1 MPAHRYQQYCG
12 AARALDVVGD
22 RWTLL
27 IVRELLLG
35 PRRFTDLI
43 DGLPG
48 ISRNLLTERVRALE
62 SDGIVSRQE
71 LPPPAARQV
80 YELTADGR
88 ELADAMIPLI
98 AWGAGRLGTLKPGE
112 SFRPHWAAL
121 AMATFA
127 DREAAKGVH
136 ETYQYFVGDSA
147 FHFTVNDGMIE
158 LHHGQSENPA
168 ATVTTDEETWAKLAG
183 GQITASS
190 AVDAGALTL
199 AGDRA
204 ARARQR
210 KILARKRVLAQAQA
224 TVKDTSQTGM
234 TRPGVRAAWP
244 ASRGRT

>member
-1 MPAHRYQQYCG
+1 MPEHRYQQYCG

-27 IVRELLLG
+27 IVRELLFG

-48 ISRNLLTERVRALE
+48 VSRNLLTERLRALE
-62 SDGIVSRQE
+62 RDGIVSREE
-71 LPPPAARQV
+71 LPAPAARQV

-88 ELADAMIPLI
+88 ELADAMIPLV
-98 AWGAGRLGTLKPGE
+98 AWGAGRLGTRKPDE

-127 DREAAKGVH
+127 DREATRGVN

-147 FHFTVNDGMIE
+147 FHFTVDDGTIE
-158 LHHGQSENPA
+158 LHHGRAKEPA
-168 ATVTTDEETWAKLAG
+168 VTVTTDEETWAKIAG

-190 AVDAGALTL
+190 AAATGALTL
-199 AGDRA
+199 AGNAA
-204 ARARQR
+204 ARARLR
-210 KILARKRVLAQAQA
+210 KIISRKRVLAQAEA
-224 TVKDTSQTGM
+224 TVK
-234 TRPGVRAAWP
+234 RAPQRA
-244 ASRGRT
+244 